1 MNAFLRGATSC
12 KYSKKGHRCCPVPI
26 KNELMHRYIIIL
38 SILFVSISARAQ
50 INDMGTGAADTMTV
64 QFMQSGNDSI
74 PKLIPFLLPLDTFI
88 PANRLMG
95 YPPWSYAPLSRPT
108 VFILP
113 TFGFNG
119 SVGFGMY
126 SIQHP
131 EKFFSTLEGFNG
143 FNIPQ
148 LYIAQQMM
156 LGNTLR
162 LARNFYM
169 MSGILYGAQL
179 GVKFNLWGIGERS
192 GFIYNPRPDISI
204 VIWDQYYHAVNV
216 YMPVFFPGARS
227 GAAINLPAT
236 PEVFSVGVQ
245 ANFTVGEFIIG
256 VGTSVTPPKKEP

>member
-1 MNAFLRGATSC
+1 MDAFLSGAISC

-204 VIWDQYYHAVNV
+204 VIWDQYYRAVNV